1 MPYNQQ
7 TTNNTAK
14 KLIQPDAPT
23 PVFGPAKASP
33 GSRQLYEQYQKA
45 QIETASPTHLIILL
59 YDGAIKFC
67 SRALEGMQKKDLQ
80 VQHNNLVKVQRIVA
94 ELMGSLD
101 KDIGGEIADN
111 LFRLYAHMLQELVS
125 ANLYD
130 KIEQVENVKQMLED
144 LRETWQQVDRRK
156 LQPKLEKEQP
166 TVRTISTA
174 VNSSAAQ
181 KKITVQKPVVPP
193 VSRLSEQNA

>member
-1 MPYNQQ
+1 MPNNQQ
-7 TTNNTAK
+7 TTNNAVK
-14 KLIQPDAPT
+14 NLIIPAVKSSSSAP
-23 PVFGPAKASP
+23 VKVSPA
-33 GSRQLYEQYQKA
+33 SRQLHEQYQRV

-67 SRALEGMQKKDLQ
+67 CRAIEGMQKKDLQ
-80 VQHNNLVKVQRIVA
+80 LQHNNLVKVQKIVA

-101 KDIGGEIADN
+101 KEAGGAIADN

-144 LRETWQQVDRRK
+144 LRETWQQIDRQK
-156 LQPKLEKEQP
+156 IQAKPELENSQ
-166 TVRTISTA
+166 VRNA
-174 VNSSAAQ
+174 APVKNSMGVQ
-181 KKITVQKPVVPP
+181 KKIAVPKAVVPAI
-193 VSRLSEQNA
+193 SRLGEQNA